1 MRLDTSRPRPAQ
13 AGQGERPRPRW
24 PAAVAA
30 AVLAAVVLAIFLPI
44 VSFQFTHYDD
54 DKQVIEN
61 LYIRSLRPGNVWW
74 IFTHFCITSYY
85 PVRLLSFAVDHHFW
99 GLDPTGY
106 HLTNVLLH
114 AANVLMVFWLL
125 LRIKEKGPGPL
136 KALRVLDP
144 FLFAAVAAAIFAIHP
159 VVVEP
164 VAWIPGREELLMTL
178 FALLCL
184 HFHRSAHL
192 ANERGEPDAGAPGHI
207 PRRSRVGLENRVGLG
222 NLLGLGYHALAAAAC
237 AAAAMSNAV
246 GVAAAT
252 LVLAYDV
259 AVARPKGR
267 RAVIAAAAGELP
279 LWAVGI
285 GAVIVKEIS
294 ESMPLAVASAKM
306 AASVA
311 QLPWQHRAAIIL
323 DGFRLN
329 VLSLVRPQDLTP
341 FYPRSGPESVLSL
354 GPMIGLALGL
364 ASLAAIWF
372 LRRERTALLGVLWFL
387 VALAPTSQIIP
398 HHIFRADRFLYLPLA
413 GLVLAVGAGLAYL
426 AARKEKG
433 PGPLKSSRVLDPF
446 LFAAGLSLA
455 AVAALTVVTLRQVP
469 LWKDGLTIF
478 GHAALVTPDNTDA
491 HHALGT
497 VLSQAD
503 RTDEAITEYREAI
516 RLDPASAVAL
526 HSLGCAL
533 VTKGNAAEAIR
544 AFEDALRVGPD
555 SAETHNNLGV
565 AWLAAGNIEEAV
577 RQYREALRLQPD
589 NADAWNNLGVA
600 AYRNGDAPEAVRCF
614 REAIR
619 LNPSRAESYRDLGL
633 ALIRQGD
640 LPGALRAYEDML
652 RLRPADPEAH
662 YGYAMALAR
671 LGRLDEAER
680 SLRKAIEVGPRF
692 AQAYDRL
699 GLVLLRRG
707 DFAGAAARFEQAVR
721 LSPNE
726 PRPIKNLAR
735 LLATCPEGALRSG
748 PRAVALA
755 EQAWR
760 MTGSRDPDC
769 LDTLAAAYAE
779 AGRFDEA
786 VAAAQKV
793 IAMAEETHRPELIE
807 VARKRLALYQSR
819 MPLREGPPR

>member
-1 MRLDTSRPRPAQ
+1 MRLDAS
-13 AGQGERPRPRW
+13 ERPRPRW
-24 PAAVAA
+24 PAAAA
-30 AVLAAVVLAIFLPI
+30 TAVLVAVVLAIFLPI

-54 DKQVIEN
+54 DKQIIEN
-61 LYIRSLRPGNVWW
+61 LHIRSLRPGNVWW

-114 AANVLMVFWLL
+114 AANVLLVFWLL
-125 LRIKEKGPGPL
+125 LRLMAARSGIWQVV
-136 KALRVLDP
+136 A
-144 FLFAAVAAAIFAIHP
+144 AAVAAAIFAIHP

-192 ANERGEPDAGAPGHI
+192 AMERS
-207 PRRSRVGLENRVGLG
+207 PRRLIF
-222 NLLGLGYHALAAAAC
+222 HALAAAAC

-246 GVAAAT
+246 GAAVPLLA
-252 LVLAYDV
+252 LAYDV

-267 RAVIAAAAGELP
+267 RAVIAAATGELP
-279 LWAVGI
+279 LWAIGI

-372 LRRERTALLGVLWFL
+372 LRRERTALLGILWFL

-433 PGPLKSSRVLDPF
+433 PGPLKSFPPVRRAGS
-446 LFAAGLSLA
+446 AAGLSLA

-662 YGYAMALAR
+662 YGYAMAMVR

-793 IAMAEETHRPELIE
+793 VAAAEETHRPELIE
-807 VARKRLALYQSR
+807 IARKRLALYQSR